1 VRVPVRVHSRIH
13 ACVCEWLFA
22 CACRRGDAQL
32 VLLDTQF
39 DPGNEVLR
47 VRTSSPCRI
56 LVSVCEIL
64 SVNVCVCAYA
74 YAYALAFAYAYACA
88 RINTG
93 NGCALQCVTRC
104 VTRCVCAA

>member
-1 VRVPVRVHSRIH
+1 MRVPVRVHSRIH

-47 VRTSSPCRI
+47 VGTSSPCRI

-64 SVNVCVCAYA
+64 CVNVRVCAYVCVRMRLRLRMRMRVRVSTPA
-74 YAYALAFAYAYACA
+74 MGA
-88 RINTG
+88 RYN
-93 NGCALQCVTRC
+93 A
-104 VTRCVCAA
+104 